1 MKYFVLIPCVM
12 VMKACNS
19 LGSLLFKKTMIRVK
33 VFSMKETFT
42 TSLLYIGI
50 FLYAAGSVA
59 NIILMHF
66 FDYSTVYPL
75 TSLTCVWTL
84 FFSHWLLKEKP
95 TVHKFLGIG
104 LIIAGAFLIC
114 I

>member
-12 VMKACNS
+12 LMTACNS

-75 TSLTCVWTL
+75 TALTCIWTL
-84 FFSHWLLKEKP
+84 VFSSWLLKEKL
-95 TVHKFLGIG
+95 TLNKFLGIAM
-104 LIIAGAFLIC
+104 IIAGAFLIC